1 MRKRKSLAFKRE
13 KPTMTKNL
21 FFSTLA
27 FAATITSCAP
37 AVTALPR
44 REIQRE
50 TTITETIRRTERACR
65 VDPRNWLRKGER
77 LRGTVCRD
85 GRIFALTEGSLLIG
99 REATGDFF
107 FSDITL
113 ESSHSR
119 TDMAGILRAGLV
131 DWTASQ
137 DTAYF
142 LTRDRMLTPIP
153 VGDMGER
160 LNSYEIPAAYLSGK
174 MEFHNDFLLIAG
186 AGKIMA
192 VSFDPH
198 LDSREIPF
206 RLRTKTADFFQRE
219 GKLFFGNERE
229 RIEIIFESSRLSDIR
244 VR

>member
-1 MRKRKSLAFKRE
+1 MRKRKSLAFKKE
-13 KPTMTKNL
+13 KPKMTKNL

-27 FAATITSCAP
+27 FAAAITSCAP

-44 REIQRE
+44 REVI
-50 TTITETIRRTERACR
+50 TAPTISEPIRRTERACR

-77 LRGTVCRD
+77 IRGTLCRD
-85 GRIFALTEGSLLIG
+85 GRIFALTGESLLMG
-99 REATGDFF
+99 REANRGFF

-119 TDMAGILRAGLV
+119 TDMRDILKTGLV
-131 DWTASQ
+131 DWTASH

-142 LTRDRMLTPIP
+142 LTKDRMLTPIP
-153 VGDMGER
+153 VGELGEQM
-160 LNSYEIPAAYLSGK
+160 NSYEMPVEYANAK
-174 MEFHNDFLLIAG
+174 MEFHRDFLLIAG
-186 AGKIMA
+186 SGKLMA

-198 LDSREIPF
+198 IDTREIPF
-206 RLRTKTADFFQRE
+206 TLSAKNADFFQNE

-229 RIEIIFESSRLSDIR
+229 RIEIVFESSRLSDIR